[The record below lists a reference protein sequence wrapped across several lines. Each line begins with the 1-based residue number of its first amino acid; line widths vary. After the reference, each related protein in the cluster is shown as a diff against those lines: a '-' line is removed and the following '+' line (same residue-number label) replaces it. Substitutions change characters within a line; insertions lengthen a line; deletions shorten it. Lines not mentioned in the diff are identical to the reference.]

1 MPAGFQVVYWLS
13 SGTDSCLQRIYSLLG
28 LEVVKT
34 LMAFSTLLGKYE
46 ASIIEAQKT
55 E

>member
-13 SGTDSCLQRIYSLLG
+13 SGTNSCPQRIYSLLG
-28 LEVVKT
+28 SEAVKT

-46 ASIIEAQKT
+46 ANIMEEQKT